1 MKLCQKYLKFKKKVL
16 ELFQHFF
23 HKYFICNIILIMI
36 NKFEDF
42 VLINE
47 GFKSNK
53 LRDIIRQ
60 HGKPEY
66 DYDKFVLHDLEDD
79 EIIGVMNH
87 IEWSEYH
94 DENRGECYG
103 VMLKDGMYLVI
114 GNIEHLKYAL
124 TFPSFAKEFKKRRDL
139 RHPGNEF
146 NDIPANR
153 RSQDELDTN
162 IKHFRDKKSELIH
175 KRTVEELKKHSD
187 EIVEIIS
194 SEYDNV
200 LDNLISD
207 YSENFSDNSYHE
219 FNFELLGK
227 EFSVCINYY
236 YEWGD
241 TYKRSGAEFS
251 SIAVSVESITFTIDG
266 GTDEYSIDEIADES
280 VLKDYF
286 SDYKSDAIEV
296 GIYDQYEYYGVK
308 PSDFY

>member
-66 DYDKFVLHDLEDD
+66 DYDKFVLHDLKDD

-146 NDIPANR
+146 NDIPAYR
-153 RSQDELDTN
+153 RSQEELDRN
-162 IKHFRDKKSELIH
+162 IKHFRDKKNELIH

-187 EIVEIIS
+187 EIVKIIG
-194 SEYDNV
+194 SEYDN
-200 LDNLISD
+200 LLGNLINN
-207 YSENFSDNSYHE
+207 YSEYGDSLSHE

-227 EFSVCINYY
+227 EFSVFINYS

-241 TYKRSGAEFS
+241 RYKRYGAVFS
-251 SIAVSVESITFTIDG
+251 SIEVSVDSITFTIDG
-266 GTDEYSIDEIADES
+266 EDEYSIDEIADDS
-280 VLKDYF
+280 VLKERF
-286 SDYKSDAIEV
+286 SDYSDEIEV
-296 GIYDQYEYYGVK
+296 DIYDQYEYYGVK